1 MNRVLLA
8 VGTAV
13 AIALGAT
20 TAASAVTASTTSS
33 VTGVQIAPA
42 SSSPIGVNDRGDV
55 IGNYSNSTGF
65 FWHAGKLTN
74 LGELPGASY
83 AYASAINASG
93 AVVGYSGAS
102 SSTGSWSH
110 AFVWRDGKLTALPDL
125 GSSGQAA
132 AINDSGTVA
141 GTVYDA
147 SGNVIAAEWTHGKLT
162 TLPGL
167 GGSFSEATLISDTGI
182 VVGQSS
188 DASGSDHAVVWENGK
203 VVDLGPG
210 NPVAVNDRGQV
221 LVNATPASGPWHAF
235 IWDHGKET
243 DLPAGTNAAG
253 LNDEVQVVGYVQAS
267 GTSTSD
273 GFLWQNGTLTDLGLE
288 QPTAI
293 NDRGQVVEYL
303 YDNGLFDY
311 QVRNADGSTT
321 KLVPPTGTSASATLI
336 NDKGLVAGYAQDT
349 VTATVWQLPND

>member
-20 TAASAVTASTTSS
+20 TAASAVTASS
-33 VTGVQIAPA
+33 VAGVQIAAPY
-42 SSSPIGVNDRGDV
+42 SSPIGVNDRGDV
-55 IGNYSNSTGF
+55 IGNYSTNTGF

-74 LGELPGASY
+74 LGFLPGAAY

-93 AVVGYSGAS
+93 AVAGYSGAS

-110 AFVWRDGKLTALPDL
+110 AYVWRDGKMTALPDL
-125 GSSGQAA
+125 GSSGFAD
-132 AINDSGTVA
+132 AINDGGTVA

-147 SGNVIAAEWTHGKLT
+147 SGNVLAAEWKDGKLT

-167 GGSFSEATLISDTGI
+167 GGSFSEAAKISDTGL
-182 VVGQSS
+182 VVGQSA
-188 DASGSDHAVVWENGK
+188 DASASDHAVVWENGK
-203 VVDLGPG
+203 VVDLGLG

-221 LVNATPASGPWHAF
+221 LVNATPASGPWYAF

-243 DLPAGTNAAG
+243 VLPAGTNAVG
-253 LNDEVQVVGYVQAS
+253 LNNEGQVVGYVQLS

-273 GFLWQNGTLTDLGLE
+273 GFLWRSGTLTDLGLE

-303 YDNGLFDY
+303 YDNGVFDY
-311 QVRNADGSTT
+311 QVRNADGSTI
-321 KLVPPTGTSASATLI
+321 KLVPTTGTSASATLI
-336 NDKGLVAGYAQDT
+336 NDKGLVAGYTEDT
-349 VTATVWQLPND
+349 VAATVWQLPNH

>member
-20 TAASAVTASTTSS
+20 TAASAVTASTTTS

-42 SSSPIGVNDRGDV
+42 YSSSAGVNDRGDV
-55 IGNYSNSTGF
+55 IGNYSTNTGF

-74 LGELPGASY
+74 LGELPGADY
-83 AYASAINASG
+83 AYAAGLNASG
-93 AVVGYSGAS
+93 AVVGYSGNAS
-102 SSTGSWSH
+102 SVGSWSH
-110 AFVWRDGKLTALPDL
+110 AFVWRDGTLTALPDL

-147 SGNVIAAEWTHGKLT
+147 SGDVIAAEWQHGKLI

-167 GGSFSEATLISDTGI
+167 GGTYSQATLINDTGL
-182 VVGQSS
+182 VVGQSA
-188 DASGSDHAVVWENGK
+188 DASGSTHTVVWENGK
-203 VVDLGPG
+203 AVDLGVG
-210 NPVAVNDRGQV
+210 NPVAINDRGQV
-221 LVNATPASGPWHAF
+221 LVNVLPVSGPQYAF
-235 IWDHGKET
+235 IWDHGKQT
-243 DLPAGTNAAG
+243 LLPAGTYAAG
-253 LNDEVQVVGYVQAS
+253 LNNEGQVVGDVTIS
-267 GTSTSD
+267 GTSTAD
-273 GFLWQNGTLTDLGLE
+273 GFVWHNGTLTDLGLE

-311 QVRNADGSTT
+311 QVRDADGSTI
-321 KLVPPTGTSASATLI
+321 KLVPPTGTSASATQI
-336 NDKGLVAGYAQDT
+336 NDDGLVAGYTEDT
-349 VTATVWQLPND
+349 VTATVWQLPNH

>member
-42 SSSPIGVNDRGDV
+42 YSSSTGVNDRGDV
-55 IGNYSNSTGF
+55 IGNYSTNTGF

-74 LGELPGASY
+74 LGYLPGADY
-83 AYASAINASG
+83 AYAAGINASG
-93 AVVGYSGAS
+93 AVVGYSGN
-102 SSTGSWSH
+102 GSWSH
-110 AFVWRDGKLTALPDL
+110 AYVWRDGKLTALPDL
-125 GSSGQAA
+125 GSSGQAV
-132 AINDSGTVA
+132 AINDSGAVA

-147 SGNVIAAEWTHGKLT
+147 SGNVLAAEWKNGELI

-167 GGSFSEATLISDTGI
+167 GGSYSTATLINDAGL

-188 DASGSDHAVVWENGK
+188 DATGAAHVVVWENGK
-203 VVDLGPG
+203 AGDLGIG
-210 NPVAVNDRGQV
+210 NVVALNDRGQV
-221 LVNATPASGPWHAF
+221 LVRVIPFSGPQYAF

-243 DLPAGTNAAG
+243 VLPAGTFAAG
-253 LNDEVQVVGYVQAS
+253 LNYEGQVVGYVTIS
-267 GTSTSD
+267 GTSSAD
-273 GFLWQNGTLTDLGLE
+273 GFVWQNGTLTNLGLE

-311 QVRNADGSTT
+311 QVRNADGSTI

-336 NDKGLVAGYAQDT
+336 NDKGLVAGYAEDT
-349 VTATVWQLPND
+349 VTATVWQLPNH